1 MRIGINFFDLLPGQ
15 GRGAGA
21 ETYALQLVRH
31 LASLDRVNQYVLF
44 VNQQNQDCFGPL
56 PQNFRRHLVWFDSRR
71 KWTRACWEQFQ
82 LPLVARRLRLDVLHS
97 PFNTSPLI
105 CPCASVVTLH
115 DLVNFFYRERFPAVD
130 TVKVKYQRWLLKHTL
145 PRAAQV
151 IADSEFTRQEAVR
164 YLKLSPTQVS
174 VVHLAA
180 SESPLTE
187 SRRSTEDFVLA
198 VASDSPHKNLA
209 ALIQSFALAVQETG
223 TSTRLVLVGMIR
235 EKPSPPVVGAVDL
248 RALASRHGVDQQVE
262 VRGFVSAP
270 ELETL
275 YQRCRFLVI
284 PSLYEGF
291 GLPVLEAMTRGVPVV
306 CAHSGPLPE
315 VAGDGALWFDP
326 YSPADMAAK
335 LSQALTRP
343 QLLDSLVE
351 RGRVRARLFSWE
363 RTAQATLT
371 VYEAA
376 ARRSD
381 CATQPVEDDQLED

>member
-31 LASLDRVNQYVLF
+31 LASLDRVHQYVLF
-44 VNQQNQDCFGPL
+44 VNQQNQEWFGPL
-56 PQNFRRHLVWFDSRR
+56 PPNFSRHRVGFDSRR

-82 LPLVARRLRLDVLHS
+82 LPVVARRLRLDVLHS

-105 CPCASVVTLH
+105 HPCAAVVTLH

-130 TVKVKYQRWLLKHTL
+130 TVKMKYQRWLLKRAL
-145 PRAAQV
+145 PRAARV
-151 IADSEFTRQEAVR
+151 MAVSEFTRQEAVR
-164 YLKLSPTQVS
+164 HLKLNPAQVT

-180 SESPLTE
+180 GENALPP
-187 SRRSTEDFVLA
+187 SRNLVEDFVLA

-209 ALIQSFALAVQETG
+209 GLIPSFAQAVRETG
-223 TSTRLVLVGMIR
+223 TRTRLVLAGMIR
-235 EKPSPPVVGAVDL
+235 EKPTPPAVGAVDL
-248 RALASRHGVDQQVE
+248 RALARRHGVDQQVE
-262 VRGFVSAP
+262 VRGFVSAL

-306 CAHSGPLPE
+306 CARSGPLPE
-315 VAGDGALWFDP
+315 VAGEAALWFDP
-326 YSPADMAAK
+326 NSAADMAAT
-335 LSQALTRP
+335 LRQALGSP
-343 QLLDSLVE
+343 QLLDALVA
-351 RGRVRARLFSWE
+351 RGRTRARLFSWE
-363 RTAQATLT
+363 RTAQATLA
-371 VYEAA
+371 VYQA
-376 ARRSD
+376 AR
-381 CATQPVEDDQLED
+381 ATVPVEGNQHEG